1 MRQLMN
7 LIVSVGLI
15 CAGLYVLYEE
25 LFVSYSGIH
34 RRYQP
39 FGIGL
44 ILFGSGFV
52 WLWWYS
58 CRPDSPKAPHTGE
71 EGHCFRTLCVNVS
84 VAVHHA
90 PPLPADSLPA
100 AI

>member
-52 WLWWYS
+52 WLWWYVVGPIVLK
-58 CRPDSPKAPHTGE
+58 RLTREK
-71 EGHCFRTLCVNVS
+71 
-84 VAVHHA
+84 
-90 PPLPADSLPA
+90 
-100 AI
+100 